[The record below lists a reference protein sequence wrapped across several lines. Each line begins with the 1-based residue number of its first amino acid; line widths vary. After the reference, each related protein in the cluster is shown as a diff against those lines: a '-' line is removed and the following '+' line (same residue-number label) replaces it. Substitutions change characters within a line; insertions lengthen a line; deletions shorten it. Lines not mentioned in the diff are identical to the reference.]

1 MFSSLTIIRKKKAYR
16 KNENKR
22 KNCQMKLLCE
32 KEDFFCARFGKNRN
46 NATTLSLH
54 WYFQTNLWIMTRI
67 NNTVLCVELG

>member
-32 KEDFFCARFGKNRN
+32 KEDFFVPDLVKIE
-46 NATTLSLH
+46 
-54 WYFQTNLWIMTRI
+54 IMQQHYHCTDI
-67 NNTVLCVELG
+67 SKQICE